1 MSANNGSNST
11 STKVKGLEMIMER
24 FFMAPRELVFRMY
37 TEPEH
42 IVRWWGPHGWTT
54 TNYQMDVRPG
64 GIWHYCMRSEDGIE
78 AWGKSTYQEIQEP
91 EKIVYIDAFSDENGN
106 DAEDMPVMK
115 ITIDFIEEGNGTKI
129 ISSTLFESQE
139 ELQKVLDMGA
149 EQGMNETFDR
159 LETYL
164 NEV

>member
-1 MSANNGSNST
+1 
-11 STKVKGLEMIMER
+11 MIMER

-42 IVRWWGPHGWTT
+42 VARWWGPHGWTT

-64 GIWHYCMRSEDGIE
+64 GIWLYCMRSEDGTE
-78 AWGKSTYQEIQEP
+78 AWGKATYEEIKEP
-91 EKIVYIDAFSDENGN
+91 EKLVYIDAFSDENGN
-106 DAEDMPVMK
+106 DAEGMPVMK
-115 ITIDFIEEGNGTKI
+115 ITVDFIEEGNGTKI

-149 EQGMNETFDR
+149 EQGMSETFDR

-164 NEV
+164 NEL